1 MEKGKG
7 VLAIV
12 AVIVF
17 LILFAKGCIDSERQ
31 DAEIQRKK
39 IEWDLKVE
47 ENRRKYGK

>member
-7 VLAIV
+7 VLLII
-12 AVIVF
+12 AVVVF
-17 LILFAKGCIDSERQ
+17 FMLFAKGCIDSERQ

-39 IEWDLKVE
+39 YEWDMKIE